1 MTAVVPD
8 QRAWVRQIMGM
19 PVSIHLRGPHLHG
32 KHVEGVVEEAFAELR
47 HADTL
52 FSTWQRGSEVRR
64 IRRGELALEDADP
77 LVREVAAWCQVARER
92 TRGAFTCELP
102 DEDGTLRWDPTGLVK
117 GWAVERA
124 AQALSSLEEHA
135 HSVNAGGDIAI
146 GGVDRSGDRP
156 ARPWRIGIEDPRDRS
171 RIAEVVEIT
180 EGGGATSGTAARGAH
195 LYDPA
200 QGEWVR
206 RTGSVT
212 VVGPSLLWADVWATA
227 LFVGPPALLEEF
239 PRLEPDYRTIV
250 L

>member
-19 PVSIHLRGPHLHG
+19 PVSIHLRGTGLHSAS
-32 KHVEGVVEEAFAELR
+32 VETTVDEAFEEMR
-47 HADTL
+47 GADTL

-64 IRRGELALEDADP
+64 IRRGELAMEDADP
-77 LVREVAAWCQVARER
+77 LVREVAAWCRVAQER
-92 TRGAFTCELP
+92 TGGAFTCELP

-124 AQALSSLEEHA
+124 AKVLAALPGHA
-135 HSVNAGGDIAI
+135 HSVNAGGDIAV
-146 GGVDRSGDRP
+146 GGADRSVPGP
-156 ARPWRIGIEDPRDRS
+156 PRPWRIGIEDPRDRS
-171 RIAEVVEIT
+171 RIADVVELT
-180 EGGGATSGTAARGAH
+180 KGGVATSGTAARGAH

-200 QGEWVR
+200 HGEWVR

-227 LFVGPPALLEEF
+227 LFVGPPGLLEQF

>member
-1 MTAVVPD
+1 M
-8 QRAWVRQIMGM
+8 
-19 PVSIHLRGPHLHG
+19 
-32 KHVEGVVEEAFAELR
+32 EGAFAELR
-47 HADTL
+47 RADTL

-77 LVREVAAWCQVARER
+77 LVREVAAWCQVAQER

-124 AQALSSLEEHA
+124 AKALAALEDHA

-146 GGVDRSGDRP
+146 GGVDGSADGP
-156 ARPWRIGIEDPRDRS
+156 PRPWRIGIEDPRDRS

-180 EGGGATSGTAARGAH
+180 KGGVATSGTAARGAH

-200 QGEWVR
+200 GGEWVR

-227 LFVGPPALLEEF
+227 LFVGPHALLEEF